1 MDATEAAS
9 RIENLQ
15 KDLEVSNTE
24 LAKANSVTEG
34 EERAR
39 KLPFEVEI
47 ARQSLAETK
56 RKATVEVE
64 LIRIEA
70 RRDQDAAAKMGCK
83 LMGMVN
89 NICVRKL
96 LKLLFDFIL
105 ENLDQVDLTPQ
116 ELEEDEEDED
126 EEDIPPTS

>member
-24 LAKANSVTEG
+24 LAKANSV
-34 EERAR
+34 R
-39 KLPFEVEI
+39 KELENSHFEVEI

-70 RRDQDAAAKMGCK
+70 RRDQDAVAKMGCE
-83 LMGMVN
+83 LMGRGN

-126 EEDIPPTS
+126 IPPTS